1 MAEYAHFSHGRS
13 RSVKKELSRPSVE
26 QLEKALEKE
35 QYRKSYGRVLRS
47 TFFALVSVAAVAV
60 LIVMLWM
67 PVLRIIGTS
76 MEPTLE
82 DGQIAVAFKGTDFE
96 RGDIVAFYY
105 GNKLLVKRYI
115 AGPGEWVN
123 IDEDGNVFVNGT
135 YLEEPYLTEKALGD
149 CNIDLPYQVPDEKY
163 FLIGDHRATS
173 LDSRS
178 TEVGC
183 VAEEQLVGRIVFCV
197 WPLNG
202 IGTIDG
208 ARLDLSGL
216 LSIFNK

>member
-1 MAEYAHFSHGRS
+1 M
-13 RSVKKELSRPSVE
+13 KKELSRPSVE

>member
-1 MAEYAHFSHGRS
+1 M
-13 RSVKKELSRPSVE
+13 E

-60 LIVMLWM
+60 LIVMLWV
-67 PVLRIIGTS
+67 PVLQIFGTS
-76 MEPTLE
+76 MEPTLHE
-82 DGQIAVAFKGTDFE
+82 GQIVIAMKNRDFR

-123 IDEDGNVFVNGT
+123 IDENGEVFVNGQH
-135 YLEEPYLTEKALGD
+135 LEEEYLTEKALGD

-183 VAEEQLVGRIVFCV
+183 VADEQLVGRIVFCV

>member
-1 MAEYAHFSHGRS
+1 M
-13 RSVKKELSRPSVE
+13 E

-35 QYRKSYGRVLRS
+35 RYKKSYGRVLRS

-60 LIVMLWM
+60 LIVMLWV
-67 PVLRIIGTS
+67 PVLQIFGTS
-76 MEPTLE
+76 MEPTLHE
-82 DGQIAVAFKGTDFE
+82 GQIVIAMKSRDFR

-123 IDEDGNVFVNGT
+123 IDENGEVFVNGQH
-135 YLEEPYLTEKALGD
+135 LEEEYLTEKALGD

-197 WPLNG
+197 WPLDG